1 MKKPESYSMQFA
13 SIFLFETNA
22 LAYIDPSVMTYGIQV
37 VAGLVIAVGAT
48 IGIVW
53 RNAKK
58 KAKKVLNIDDNTKKE
73 VEDDVVEINPESD
86 ANE

>member
-1 MKKPESYSMQFA
+1 MKKARVLFYA
-13 SIFLFETNA
+13 ICLIFLFETNA